1 MTGSSA
7 SDGTDEPSNQPP
19 DCQAHISEVSPHIR
33 ALIRDEIET
42 TIKTHFQPLDS
53 SISVEEVYVKGS
65 FADGTATAGESD
77 LDVRII
83 VTGDISEEQAE
94 WMAGTIKSTV
104 LDALPEDR
112 PFKFVDPQVYPAR
125 MDMNEGDYTL

>member
-1 MTGSSA
+1 MTGTSA
-7 SDGTDEPSNQPP
+7 SDGNGEPSNEPP
-19 DCQAHISEVSPHIR
+19 DDQLHISVVSPHIR
-33 ALIRDEIET
+33 VLIRNQIET
-42 TIKTHFQPLDS
+42 TIETHFQPLDS
-53 SISVEEVYVKGS
+53 SISVDEVYVKGS
-65 FADGTATAGESD
+65 FADGTATRGKSD

-83 VTGDISEEQAE
+83 VTGDIGEEQAE

-125 MDMNEGDYTL
+125 MDMDEGEHTL